1 MEFTPARIVLHA
13 DDLGM
18 NRAVTDGILHGFRHG
33 LLTSTSLLANAPDAA
48 RALEQWKRLAGD
60 HQAGDLPSMS
70 VRRRLDD
77 PARPFDL
84 GVHLNLTQGRPFS
97 GARYPGELLDAA
109 GRFPGVFPLFAR
121 LRSSSGR
128 FRAAVQA
135 ELEQQVQFLCDHGL
149 RPTHLNGH
157 QYVEM
162 IPQIAPMIPALRE
175 RFSIKTVRVAFEP
188 SLFRSTAL
196 GGLRLWRWPMGRVK
210 RFFAVRFRARM
221 DALGIAHPDAF
232 YGTVCAGG
240 VDLRVMRLFLHG
252 GRQFPL
258 VEIGL
263 HPAERAAEPVAEEWA
278 DGWSDPLARLRPNEL
293 RLLVSADLP
302 ALFEAE
308 HLRLGRLEP

>member
-1 MEFTPARIVLHA
+1 MESAPARIVLHA

-18 NRAVTDGILHGFRHG
+18 SRAVTDGIMHGFRNG
-33 LLTSTSLLANAPDAA
+33 LLTSASLLANAHDAA

-70 VRRRLDD
+70 IRQRLDD

-84 GVHLNLTQGRPFS
+84 GVHLNLTEGRPLS
-97 GARYPGELLDAA
+97 GARYPGELLDAH
-109 GRFPGVFPLFAR
+109 GCFPGVFALFAR
-121 LRSSSGR
+121 LRNSSGR

-157 QYVEM
+157 QYVEI
-162 IPQIAPMIPALRE
+162 IPQIAPMIPALLE
-175 RFSIKTVRVAFEP
+175 RFSIKMVRVAFEP
-188 SLFRSTAL
+188 SLFRSTVFH
-196 GGLRLWRWPMGRVK
+196 GLRLWRWPMGRVK
-210 RFFAVRFRARM
+210 RFFAVRFRARI
-221 DALGIAHPDAF
+221 DALGIAHPGAF

-240 VDLRVMRLFLHG
+240 VDLRMMRLFLRS

-263 HPAERAAEPVAEEWA
+263 HPAERAAELVAEEWA
-278 DGWSDPLARLRPNEL
+278 DGWSDPLARLRPSEL
-293 RLLVSADLP
+293 RLLVSAGLP
-302 ALFEAE
+302 ALLEAE
-308 HLRLGRLEP
+308 HLRLGRLDP